1 MDVTPQ
7 ELRSSE
13 IKDSWRGYDRDE
25 VDDLLE
31 RAAVTIESLTQKLQE
46 AASRPAPSAPQA
58 APAAAAVATE
68 VPLPSSREDA
78 DMLQRTLLLAQ
89 RAADDAVNE
98 AQTRA
103 RLLLEES
110 EAKAQSLVS
119 DAEATARRIA
129 EGERRRLEAEILDLS
144 ARREQLR
151 ADADAL
157 DAYATGY
164 RERIRAAIEAD
175 LENLT
180 GDIEPPAS
188 RPEIHDVD
196 LPAARG
202 PVAIADPVAAPV
214 LDPEAEEAVHEVQS
228 DQSAWDPSPDT
239 RAFGAVDE
247 PATSGSAFA
256 AEASASQSPVAAP
269 PRPMSAESAP
279 PAGEW
284 PPPAPAPAPE
294 ASASAPPAS
303 AAPADSSWLPS
314 EDDWAPGAPAWD
326 APAPWERDTAAHEPF
341 APDVPIEANAIDTD
355 SLDDDAFF
363 ASLREAVRDD
373 APLGPRDED
382 QGSFYESE
390 SEQDR
395 RRFRR
400 RR

>member
-46 AASRPAPSAPQA
+46 AASRPVSAAPQA
-58 APAAAAVATE
+58 APAAAAATE

-103 RLLLEES
+103 RQLLEES

-164 RERIRAAIEAD
+164 RERIRAAIESD

-180 GDIEPPAS
+180 GEVEPPAP

-202 PVAIADPVAAPV
+202 SVAIADTVAEPV

-228 DQSAWDPSPDT
+228 DQSAWDPAPDT
-239 RAFGAVDE
+239 RALGAVDAPST
-247 PATSGSAFA
+247 PAYA
-256 AEASASQSPVAAP
+256 AEASASPSPVAAP
-269 PRPMSAESAP
+269 PRPTPAASAP

-284 PPPAPAPAPE
+284 PPPAPAPE
-294 ASASAPPAS
+294 ASASASPAS
-303 AAPADSSWLPS
+303 ASSADSPWLAS

-326 APAPWERDTAAHEPF
+326 APAPWERDTAQHEPF
-341 APDVPIEANAIDTD
+341 APDVPMEANAIDTD

-373 APLGPRDED
+373 APLGPRDEE
-382 QGSFYESE
+382 QASFYDTE

>member
-31 RAAVTIESLTQKLQE
+31 RAAVTIEGLTHKLQDV
-46 AASRPAPSAPQA
+46 ANRPVPSAAAGA
-58 APAAAAVATE
+58 APAQAD

-98 AQTRA
+98 AQARA
-103 RLLLEES
+103 RQLLDES

-119 DAEATARRIA
+119 DAETTARRIA

-144 ARREQLR
+144 SRREQLR
-151 ADADAL
+151 TDADAL
-157 DAYATGY
+157 DAYTTGY
-164 RERIRAAIEAD
+164 RDRIRAAIEAD
-175 LENLT
+175 LENLGST
-180 GDIEPPAS
+180 VEPPS
-188 RPEIHDVD
+188 PRPEIHDID
-196 LPAARG
+196 LPPERDAA
-202 PVAIADPVAAPV
+202 PAFADTAAEPV

-228 DQSAWDPSPDT
+228 DQSAWDPGSET
-239 RAFGAVDE
+239 RALGAVDA
-247 PATSGSAFA
+247 PSGAPSGSGSPFA
-256 AEASASQSPVAAP
+256 AEASASPSPVAAP
-269 PRPMSAESAP
+269 PRPMAMPASA

-284 PPPAPAPAPE
+284 PPAPSPE
-294 ASASAPPAS
+294 ASAP
-303 AAPADSSWLPS
+303 AAPRGESTWLS
-314 EDDWAPGAPAWD
+314 AEEEWAPAGEAWD
-326 APAPWERDTAAHEPF
+326 APAPWERDTAQHEAF
-341 APDVPIEANAIDTD
+341 ATEVPMEANPVDTD

-382 QGSFYESE
+382 PTFYDVNA
-390 SEQDR
+390 EQDR

>member
-46 AASRPAPSAPQA
+46 AASRPVPAAPQA
-58 APAAAAVATE
+58 APAAAAAE

-103 RLLLEES
+103 RQLLEES

-180 GDIEPPAS
+180 GDIEPPTS

-202 PVAIADPVAAPV
+202 PVAVADPVAEPA
-214 LDPEAEEAVHEVQS
+214 LDPEAEEAIHEVQS
-228 DQSAWDPSPDT
+228 DQSAWEPGVDT
-239 RAFGAVDE
+239 RALGAVDA
-247 PATSGSAFA
+247 PSPSTSAFA
-256 AEASASQSPVAAP
+256 AEAAASPSPVAAP

-284 PPPAPAPAPE
+284 PPPAPVPEAPA
-294 ASASAPPAS
+294 AAPS
-303 AAPADSSWLPS
+303 TSGSPADSSWLPS

-341 APDVPIEANAIDTD
+341 ASDVPIEANAIDTD

-382 QGSFYESE
+382 QGSYYETE

>member
-1 MDVTPQ
+1 M
-7 ELRSSE
+7 
-13 IKDSWRGYDRDE
+13 
-25 VDDLLE
+25 
-31 RAAVTIESLTQKLQE
+31 
-46 AASRPAPSAPQA
+46 
-58 APAAAAVATE
+58 
-68 VPLPSSREDA
+68 
-78 DMLQRTLLLAQ
+78 
-89 RAADDAVNE
+89 
-98 AQTRA
+98 
-103 RLLLEES
+103 
-110 EAKAQSLVS
+110 S

-129 EGERRRLEAEILDLS
+129 EGERRRLETEILDLS

-164 RERIRAAIEAD
+164 RERIRAAIESD

-180 GDIEPPAS
+180 GEVEPPAP

-202 PVAIADPVAAPV
+202 PVAVPDTAAEPV
-214 LDPEAEEAVHEVQS
+214 LDPEAEEALHEVQS
-228 DQSAWDPSPDT
+228 DQSAWDPSADP
-239 RAFGAVDE
+239 RALGAVDAPST
-247 PATSGSAFA
+247 PASAFA
-256 AEASASQSPVAAP
+256 AEASSSPSPVAAP
-269 PRPMSAESAP
+269 PRPMPAASAA

-284 PPPAPAPAPE
+284 PPPASAAE
-294 ASASAPPAS
+294 ASASAPQ
-303 AAPADSSWLPS
+303 ADASWLPT
-314 EDDWAPGAPAWD
+314 EDDWAPGAPSWD
-326 APAPWERDTAAHEPF
+326 APAPWERDTAQHEPF
-341 APDVPIEANAIDTD
+341 APEVAMEANAIDTD

-382 QGSFYESE
+382 QASFYDNE

>member
-31 RAAVTIESLTQKLQE
+31 RAAVTIESLTQKVQDT
-46 AASRPAPSAPQA
+46 AGRPAPVAAQA
-58 APAAAAVATE
+58 APAPAE
-68 VPLPSSREDA
+68 VPLPSSRDDA
-78 DMLQRTLLLAQ
+78 EMLQRTLLLAQ

-98 AQTRA
+98 AQARA
-103 RLLLEES
+103 RQMLEES

-164 RERIRAAIEAD
+164 RDRIRAAIEAD
-175 LENLT
+175 LDNL
-180 GDIEPPAS
+180 GGEVEPPSA
-188 RPEIHDVD
+188 RPELHEVE
-196 LPAARG
+196 LPPERE
-202 PVAIADPVAAPV
+202 PVAVAADTASEPG
-214 LDPEAEEAVHEVQS
+214 LGPEAEEAVHEVQS

-239 RAFGAVDE
+239 RAFGSVDA
-247 PATSGSAFA
+247 PSGAPSGSASPYA
-256 AEASASQSPVAAP
+256 AEASGSSSPVAAP
-269 PRPMSAESAP
+269 PRPMAAP
-279 PAGEW
+279 APAPSGEW
-284 PPPAPAPAPE
+284 PPPAPQ
-294 ASASAPPAS
+294 AS
-303 AAPADSSWLPS
+303 AASSPQAESSWLSS
-314 EDDWAPGAPAWD
+314 EDEWAPAGQSWD
-326 APAPWERDTAAHEPF
+326 SPAPWERDTAQHEAF
-341 APDVPIEANAIDTD
+341 APEVPMEANAVDTD

-373 APLGPRDED
+373 APLGPRDDD
-382 QGSFYESE
+382 QPTFFDSDA
-390 SEQDR
+390 EQER

>member
-46 AASRPAPSAPQA
+46 AASRPVPAAPQA
-58 APAAAAVATE
+58 APAAAAPAE

-103 RLLLEES
+103 RQLLEES

-180 GDIEPPAS
+180 GDIEPPTS

-202 PVAIADPVAAPV
+202 PVAVADPVGEPA
-214 LDPEAEEAVHEVQS
+214 LDPEVEEAIHEVQS
-228 DQSAWDPSPDT
+228 DQSAWEPGADT
-239 RAFGAVDE
+239 RALGAVDA
-247 PATSGSAFA
+247 PSTSAFA
-256 AEASASQSPVAAP
+256 AEAAASPSPVAAP

-284 PPPAPAPAPE
+284 PPPAPEAPA
-294 ASASAPPAS
+294 AAPS
-303 AAPADSSWLPS
+303 TSGSPADSSWLPS

-341 APDVPIEANAIDTD
+341 ASDVPIEANAIDTD

-382 QGSFYESE
+382 QSSYYETE

>member
-13 IKDSWRGYDRDE
+13 IKDPWRGYDRDE

-46 AASRPAPSAPQA
+46 AASRPVSTAPQA
-58 APAAAAVATE
+58 APAPAAVATD
-68 VPLPSSREDA
+68 VTLPSSREDA

-103 RLLLEES
+103 RQLLEES

-180 GDIEPPAS
+180 GDIEPPES

-196 LPAARG
+196 LPATRG
-202 PVAIADPVAAPV
+202 PVAIADTVAEPV

-228 DQSAWDPSPDT
+228 DQSAWEPTPDT
-239 RAFGAVDE
+239 RAFGAADA

-284 PPPAPAPAPE
+284 PPPAPAPE

-341 APDVPIEANAIDTD
+341 ASDVPIEANAIDTD

-382 QGSFYESE
+382 QGFYESE